1 MKLLVD
7 LIKTDYPDDGIK
19 DKTYKPR
26 VWDFQRTNVLM
37 GWMTTFNNGT
47 IVEMRVSGG
56 SKDAINFVR
65 QTADVSGC
73 PAPVELDDE
82 EISNLKLYHAGDEC
96 YKQRTGGYIFL
107 NPVPQPDL
115 ADAS

>member
-7 LIKTDYPDDGIK
+7 LIKHNYPEESVRGE
-19 DKTYKPR
+19 YKPR

-47 IVEMRVSGG
+47 IVEMRVVGG
-56 SKDAINFVR
+56 SSDAINFVR

-73 PAPVELDDE
+73 PEPVLLSGDELE
-82 EISNLKLYHAGDEC
+82 NLTLYHDGDEC
-96 YKQRTGGYIFL
+96 YKQRSGGYIFL
-107 NPVPQPDL
+107 DPTPRPEL
-115 ADAS
+115 IG

>member
-7 LIKTDYPDDGIK
+7 LIKNNYPETPVGGS
-19 DKTYKPR
+19 YKPR

-47 IVEMRVSGG
+47 IVEMRVVGG
-56 SKDAINFVR
+56 SQDAINFVR

-73 PAPVELDDE
+73 PAPVELEGDE
-82 EISNLKLYHAGDEC
+82 VSQVHLYQDGDEC
-96 YKQRTGGYIFL
+96 YKQRAGGYIFL
-107 NPVPQPDL
+107 DPTPRPELVN
-115 ADAS
+115 